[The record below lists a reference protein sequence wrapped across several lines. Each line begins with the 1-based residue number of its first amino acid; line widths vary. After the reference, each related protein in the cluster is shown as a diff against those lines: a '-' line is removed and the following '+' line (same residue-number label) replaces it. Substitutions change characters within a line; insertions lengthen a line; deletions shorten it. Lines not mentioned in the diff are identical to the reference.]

1 MAESEIRLLGVS
13 GSSRRKATDFAVNQA
28 LDYASQRH
36 GVTVDYFSMHRR
48 KVGFCV
54 HCDACV
60 RKKQGCAFK
69 DDMEELYPKLEWA
82 DAWILGTPVYQGHI
96 SGQLK
101 TVLDRCRA
109 LAARDPQVL
118 RDKVGAA
125 IAVGGDRNG
134 GQEPTIG
141 DILDFYLINEMIP
154 VAGGS
159 FGANLGAAVWSRDKG
174 AAGVQEDLEGLAAIR
189 RVVDRVVRV
198 TRILKGGPAA

>member
-1 MAESEIRLLGVS
+1 MAETEIRLLGVS

-28 LDYASQRH
+28 LEYAQQRH
-36 GVTVDYFSMHRR
+36 GATVEYFTMHRK

-60 RKKQGCAFK
+60 RKRQGCAFK

-109 LAARDPQVL
+109 VVARDPKVF
-118 RDKVGAA
+118 REKVGAA
-125 IAVGGDRNG
+125 IAVGGDRSG
-134 GQEPTIG
+134 GQEPTLS
-141 DILDFYLINEMIP
+141 DINDFYLINEMIP

-159 FGANLGAAVWSRDKG
+159 FGANLGAAVWSQDKG
-174 AAGVQEDLEGLAAIR
+174 AAGVQADAEGMTAIH
-189 RVVDRVVRV
+189 RVVDRLVRV
-198 TRILKGGPAA
+198 ARILKGGPTP